1 LNTKEVCCT
10 QKALKGDFSDPVCNP
25 ETSKPFDW
33 KFWGLVLLAI
43 IILAVVGFF
52 VYKKF
57 FAPQVQLFYN
67 GNIDNGN
74 FNNNSD
80 FNNGEFDNYGNEGID
95 VEDLEILNMPATN
108 VSPVPSASPA
118 PSVSPVESL
127 IKSLSPVA
135 K

>member
-25 ETSKPFDW
+25 DTSKPFDW
-33 KFWGLVLLAI
+33 KFWGLVLLVI
-43 IILAVVGFF
+43 IILAIAGFF

-57 FAPQVQLFYN
+57 FAPQVQIFN
-67 GNIDNGN
+67 DGIVDNGN
-74 FNNNSD
+74 FNNDGN

-95 VEDLEILNMPATN
+95 VEDLEILNMPVAN
-108 VSPVPSASPA
+108 MSPA
-118 PSVSPVESL
+118 PSASPVESL